1 MAWGRTGAC
10 VPRQKVDKISLFS
23 LSTCGSTRKF
33 TRHPVTAQRVGLPWR
48 RIQHVLFRAL
58 QTRGLGNSIVLT
70 TRRLSKATR
79 TSATRHVDVVNKYQ
93 GKENSFTY
101 SRKLFLHCLFTTNT
115 WKDRKLSR
123 GWSPHT
129 LTCLSCMYKF
139 HRCHDS
145 HLTSRYD

>member
-115 WKDRKLSR
+115 CKIPLRT
-123 GWSPHT
+123 HA
-129 LTCLSCMYKF
+129 SCFSIVYLPQIHGKIEN
-139 HRCHDS
+139 S
-145 HLTSRYD
+145 HVDGHPIH